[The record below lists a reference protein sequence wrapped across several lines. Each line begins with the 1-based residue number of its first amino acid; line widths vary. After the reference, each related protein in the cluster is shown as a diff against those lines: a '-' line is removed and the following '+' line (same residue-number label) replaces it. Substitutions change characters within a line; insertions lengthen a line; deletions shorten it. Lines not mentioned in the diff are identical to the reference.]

1 MMTDNMAVAEARLRM
16 AGLLPSTKLMKNGKE
31 VKWNSRNARFKIGKE
46 TWSLLYVY
54 PHGLREFGL
63 IILHRPFEQMVI
75 SADLLGME
83 VIYG

>member
-1 MMTDNMAVAEARLRM
+1 MMTDNMAVAEAKLRM
-16 AGLLPSTKLMKNGKE
+16 AGLLPSTKLMKNGKQ
-31 VKWNSRNARFKIGKE
+31 VKWNASFKIGKE

-63 IILHRPFEQMVI
+63 IILHRPFEKMVL